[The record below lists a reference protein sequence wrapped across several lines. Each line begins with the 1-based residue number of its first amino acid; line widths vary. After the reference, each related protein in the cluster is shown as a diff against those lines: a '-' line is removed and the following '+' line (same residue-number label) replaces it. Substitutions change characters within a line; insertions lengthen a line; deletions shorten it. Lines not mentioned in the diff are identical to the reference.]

1 MFNNRT
7 VSNHHY
13 RVFCRRCASMTLNQP
28 SSWTQGQRSSVVM
41 VIGVVGML
49 LIVSSYNGLVSNPL
63 HHPLFTGAGYTPLYG
78 IMFDA
83 GSTGSRIHVF
93 KFLPTTPGKA
103 TVNIRETEL
112 VYRRDAFSILLIF
125 GLISIITEYLSLQ
138 VSFSWMLLCYNTCS
152 VFIGFLANVLFCMM

>member
-1 MFNNRT
+1 MVILPLYVLSSPPPDRNTTHSLLLQMFNNRN

-13 RVFCRRCASMTLNQP
+13 RIFCRRFASMTLAQP

-49 LIVSSYNGLVSNPL
+49 LIVSSYNGLMSNPL
-63 HHPLFTGAGYTPLYG
+63 HHPLFTGVGYTPLYG

-93 KFLPTTPGKA
+93 KFLPMMPGKQTNKFA
-103 TVNIRETEL
+103 RAGSN
-112 VYRRDAFSILLIF
+112 YAK
-125 GLISIITEYLSLQ
+125 
-138 VSFSWMLLCYNTCS
+138 
-152 VFIGFLANVLFCMM
+152 

>member
-7 VSNHHY
+7 ASNHHY

-93 KFLPTTPGKA
+93 KFLPTTPGKP
-103 TVNIRETEL
+103 TV
-112 VYRRDAFSILLIF
+112 ILLRQLHENHFNYNI
-125 GLISIITEYLSLQ
+125 LRPQKASISITLVKFGNQLQLHNKLSITITAL
-138 VSFSWMLLCYNTCS
+138 V
-152 VFIGFLANVLFCMM
+152 